1 MISTGQTDCLPFV
14 TEKFVILPRF
24 TRIMTQCK
32 NASPHKIH
40 VSSRNKCFVQKNV
53 FQGLRSF
60 CERSMIQKHKMSDD

>member
-32 NASPHKIH
+32 NASPPPKYMYMYHLEISVLFKRTYFKGLG
-40 VSSRNKCFVQKNV
+40 VSVREV
-53 FQGLRSF
+53 
-60 CERSMIQKHKMSDD
+60 